1 LHYNQNLKKIG
12 AILVNDIV
20 DAHTATHA
28 IITDGT
34 APIRRT
40 PKLMIAFCRTPNIV
54 TADWLIQSLKVGKA
68 LPCEGFL
75 AINDDKA
82 EKQYQF
88 ALCDTIAR
96 IETNIAN
103 RMYLLSGWSVHVCEG
118 VAGKK
123 APPEDELQSIVEAAD
138 GIWLRSLSLKASNR
152 TLVITSDP
160 ETKKQISNKSV
171 VAALKSGAVKKT
183 TTWLFHAIMRQQLNI

>member
-1 LHYNQNLKKIG
+1 
-12 AILVNDIV
+12 LVNDIV
-20 DAHTATHA
+20 DAHSATHA

-68 LPCEGFL
+68 LSCEQFL
-75 AINDDKA
+75 AINDEKA
-82 EKQYQF
+82 ELQYQF
-88 ALCDTIAR
+88 TLSDTIGR
-96 IETNIAN
+96 IGSNIASQI
-103 RMYLLSGWSVHVCEG
+103 YLLSGWSIYVCEG

-123 APPEDELQSIVEAAD
+123 APPEDELQLIVEAAD
-138 GIWLRSLSLKASNR
+138 GIWLRSLTTKSSNR
-152 TLVITSDP
+152 KLVITGDP
-160 ETKKQISNKSV
+160 ETKKQVSNKNV

-183 TTWLFHAIMRQQLNI
+183 TTWLFHAIMTQQLTI